1 MIELHLTHPTKGTR
15 TFSFDKE
22 SVMLGRAPGNDV
34 LVEVEG
40 VSRYHARISIEEGQL
55 IVQDLSSTNGT
66 FVNSSR
72 ISAAVPLAESD
83 KVSLGNAVI
92 TAKITEAPAD
102 GAASAEAVESHAGN
116 NVTGTVMDLAEV
128 TSSAPQFKTPAAEPS
143 THKVKDVA
151 PPEQAQKKPEPPV
164 ESKPAAA
171 APAKPAEPA
180 AAPAEEKEEEK
191 GDSRIKDKFFW
202 ESLKG
207 FLGPVWKYQ
216 EDDAVSEILINGP
229 VEIYIERKGRLERA
243 PESFGAEMLKAAVQN
258 IAQYVG
264 RRVSEDEPY
273 MDARLPDGSRVAVL
287 SPPCSRKG
295 ISISIRKFSKEALTL
310 DKLMSY
316 GSLSK
321 EMVTYL
327 TACVVLKKNI
337 IVSGGTSSGKTSL
350 LNVVSGLIPADERIL
365 TIEDSA
371 ELQLTQDHVLPMETK
386 APDKKGRGQVT
397 IRDLVRASLRMR
409 PDRIVVGEIR
419 GGEALDLLQAMNTGH
434 SGSMATV
441 HASSPS
447 QALTRL
453 ETLSLF
459 SGIEIPMRALREQ
472 VSTALDVVIQ
482 ASRLPDH
489 SRKVTH
495 ITEVGMLSPDGTY
508 TTKDIFRF
516 RNTGRDEKNKIIGHH
531 VWTGNMTKYLDEM
544 QLSGMDDA
552 VKMFT
557 GGMTADTSGKFQE
570 GTH

>member
-1 MIELHLTHPTKGTR
+1 
-15 TFSFDKE
+15 
-22 SVMLGRAPGNDV
+22 MLGRAPGNDV

-40 VSRYHARISIEEGQL
+40 VSRYHARISIEDGQL

-66 FVNSSR
+66 FVNSNR
-72 ISAAVPLAESD
+72 ISAAVPLSESD

-92 TAKITEAPAD
+92 TAKISEGNGADLSTAAEPNRPEPATKVTTP
-102 GAASAEAVESHAGN
+102 VESAPQG
-116 NVTGTVMDLAEV
+116 NVTGTVVDLSGAAAAQYK
-128 TSSAPQFKTPAAEPS
+128 APQAEQSTARSEKPAA
-143 THKVKDVA
+143 A
-151 PPEQAQKKPEPPV
+151 PQA

-171 APAKPAEPA
+171 APAKT
-180 AAPAEEKEEEK
+180 EEKEEEEK
-191 GDSRIKDKFFW
+191 GDPRIKDKFFW
-202 ESLKG
+202 ESLRG
-207 FLGPVWKYQ
+207 FLSPVWKYV
-216 EDDAVSEILINGP
+216 EDDACSEILINGP

-243 PESFGAEMLKAAVQN
+243 PETFGAEMLKAAIQN

-264 RRVSEDEPY
+264 RRISEEEPY

-310 DKLMSY
+310 QKLMNF
-316 GSLSK
+316 GSLSQ

-350 LNVVSGLIPADERIL
+350 LNVVSSLIPSDERIL

-386 APDKKGRGQVT
+386 PPDKKGRGQVT
-397 IRDLVRASLRMR
+397 IRDLVKASLRMR

-495 ITEVGMLSPDGTY
+495 ITEVTPLSADGTY
-508 TTKDIFRF
+508 TTRDIFRF
-516 RNTGRDEKNKIIGHH
+516 KNTGRDDKNKIIGHH
-531 VWTGNMTKYLDEM
+531 VWTGNMTGYLDEM
-544 QLSGMDDA
+544 QLSGMQDA
-552 VKMFT
+552 VKLFT